1 VKPIYKLLKK
11 HVKFE
16 WNDESKKD
24 FQDIKTAISEAL
36 VLISPDYTK
45 DFQIFSF
52 SSQDTIV
59 GVLL

>member
-1 VKPIYKLLKK
+1 MKLVYKLLKK
-11 HVKFE
+11 DVKFE
-16 WNDESKKD
+16 WNDESKRA
-24 FQDIKTAISEAL
+24 FESIKNAISEAL

-52 SSQDTIV
+52 ASEDTIA